1 MSKTNSFWANPSTS
15 PKRKYRFLLSLPT
28 LGSDASWM
36 ITKVNRPSFNVT
48 EATHSYL
55 NHTFYFPGRVEWQTV
70 SFTIVDPVTPD
81 ATGMLMGVLGAAGY
95 QIPANLAGNP
105 GDSYGT
111 MSKQAATEAM
121 KLVKIRS
128 INAKGDPA
136 DSWTLHNAWMKNVTM
151 GDYDYS
157 DDSLLSIDVELR
169 YDFATYMVEKDGGT
183 PSGQGTEAKIVAG
196 YGKLNGL

>member
-1 MSKTNSFWANPSTS
+1 MAENRFWANPSTS
-15 PKRKYRFLLSLPT
+15 PKRKYRFLLSLPS

-36 ITKVNRPSFNVT
+36 ITKVNRPSFNIT

-70 SFTIVDPVTPD
+70 SFSIVDPVSPD

-105 GDSYGT
+105 GGSYGT
-111 MSKQAATEAM
+111 MSKAAATDAM
-121 KLVKIRS
+121 KLVKIKS
-128 INAKGDPA
+128 INAQGDA
-136 DSWTLHNAWMKNVTM
+136 IDEWTLHNAWMKNVTM

-157 DDSLLSIDVELR
+157 DDSLLSIDVEVR
-169 YDFATYMVEKDGGT
+169 YDFATYFITPNGGT
-183 PSGQGTEAKIVAG
+183 PQGSGTDTKIISS
-196 YGKLNGL
+196 YTKLNGL